1 MPNLIFWSLM
11 VVLLMLALGLARKV
25 VQLTQRLDEVGK
37 KSSSTRSERMS
48 LHDTMTE
55 DVTNINKLG
64 NNFGDASL
72 SASNHTGSRNTGD
85 AASVL
90 SSQTIDSYL
99 LKKLPE
105 TLQTDFEVAS
115 DVWLVGAS
123 LGSTIDEKYSL
134 IEKKLRDRTS
144 IKVLL
149 RDPAGETFWMISSHS
164 YTPIEPDQ
172 AKSKVHKSLT
182 RLATLREI
190 NPKYL
195 EIRVID
201 HHFSLGMMAF
211 DPDMAKGKIYVEY
224 YPFRMPERSSQPKIV
239 VTPQDGYWFGFYR
252 KQLEML
258 WENGKSWQ
266 SLKA

>member
-1 MPNLIFWSLM
+1 MPDLVIWSLM
-11 VVLLMLALGLARKV
+11 VVLLVLALGLARKV
-25 VQLTQRLDEVGK
+25 VQLTERLDEVSK
-37 KSSSTRSERMS
+37 KSSTTGTERIS
-48 LHDTMTE
+48 LHDTETE
-55 DVTNINKLG
+55 DITSINKLG
-64 NNFGDASL
+64 TNRSDASL
-72 SASNHTGSRNTGD
+72 NVPNHMGSRNTGD

-90 SSQTIDSYL
+90 SSQTIDNYL

-105 TLQTDFEVAS
+105 TLQTDYEVAS
-115 DVWLVGAS
+115 DIWLVGAS
-123 LGSTIDEKYSL
+123 LGSTINEKYSL
-134 IEKKLRDRTS
+134 IENKLKNKAS

-149 RDPAGETFWMISSHS
+149 RDPAGETFWMIASHS

-172 AKSKVHKSLT
+172 AESKVQTSLAK
-182 RLATLREI
+182 LAALREI

-211 DPDMAKGKIYVEY
+211 DPDTAKGRIYVEY
-224 YPFRMPERSSQPKIV
+224 YPFRMRESSQPKIV